1 MSRAA
6 DIPADIDAIL
16 DLAGRLA
23 DAVRPIT
30 LKHFRSGIGHVAKG
44 DESPV
49 TEADRAAEQI
59 MRDMNLP

>member
-30 LKHFRSGIGHVAKG
+30 LKHFRSGIGHVAKA
-44 DESPV
+44 
-49 TEADRAAEQI
+49 TRA
-59 MRDMNLP
+59 L